1 MGEADKREMNKLTAS
16 YQIFLP
22 RDITARTKILEF
34 EPLKFTRDFGDFTM
48 YVRTSKYQGTGQIMS
63 LILHVDVK
71 SDIKLDA
78 DEHEFI
84 NQLDAEVK
92 QLAYRFLR
100 LLRRKLPEMP
110 FNLPADLLSSVS
122 YNREKQQPHSHW
134 QILASAEV
142 LVEPVPQ
149 DAGITTDKWREL
161 ERELA
166 SGKDTEIW
174 EDFLLDAKVAL
185 KESDLHRAMLYT
197 AIACETFIKQYTQIA
212 ATKQGI
218 SKVFWDYINS
228 RETDIRAIR
237 YFGPILHLVT
247 GRSLEDEENELY
259 KSLERIFQKRNKIM
273 HEGKRSFSANEVYR
287 LRNDIQAGEQA
298 ISWVRNLQ

>member
-22 RDITARTKILEF
+22 RDITAHKKILEF

-48 YVRTSKYQGTGQIMS
+48 YVRTSKDQGTGKSMN
-63 LILHVDVK
+63 LILHVNVT

-78 DEHEFI
+78 DEREFI

-100 LLRRKLPEMP
+100 LLRRKLPEML

-122 YNREKQQPHSHW
+122 YNREKPQPHW
-134 QILASAEV
+134 QILASTE
-142 LVEPVPQ
+142 LRVEAVPQ

-166 SGKDTEIW
+166 SGEDTEIW

-185 KESDLHRAMLYT
+185 KESDLHRATLYT

-228 RETDIRAIR
+228 RETDIRAIK
-237 YFGPILHLVT
+237 YYGPLLHLVT
-247 GRSLEDEENELY
+247 DHSLKDEENELY
-259 KSLERIFQKRNKIM
+259 KSLERTFKKRNKIM
-273 HEGKRSFSANEVYR
+273 HEGKRSFSADEVYR
-287 LRNDIQAGEQA
+287 LRNDIQAAEQA